1 MPANLPAEAKAKWT
15 KVLEAKT
22 KEEKIKALQEYLA
35 AVPKHKGTEKIISQ
49 VRHQIAVLKREI
61 EEEKSRRGGGYGFSI
76 EKEGDAQVIMV
87 GFTGSGKSTLLSKL
101 TGAKVEIGSHP
112 YTTTRPVP
120 GVLKYDGVFIQ
131 LVEAPAVIREG
142 GKWNDMVFSLV
153 RNSDG
158 VMLVVDGSSNP
169 EDQLKM
175 LFSMFEK
182 YGVLLGEE
190 KCKIEIKKGPYPHVQ
205 VVTHGRLI
213 NTTVEEVRKLLN
225 DYKIT
230 NAQVTIW
237 GEATLDDVER
247 FIMGNITYKPAIIL
261 INKIDQ
267 SKDTIRIDTDLPL
280 LYVSAVENKGL
291 ESLGELLIRTL
302 KLIRVYTKEPNEDKP
317 SSRPL
322 VLKQGATVRDVAER
336 IHKMFAKRL
345 RYARVWGNSVKY
357 PGEKVGP
364 DHELL
369 DGDVVELK
377 ID

>member
-1 MPANLPAEAKAKWT
+1 MPANLPAEARAKWA

-35 AVPKHKGTEKIISQ
+35 AVPKHKGTEKIVSQ

-61 EEEKSRRGGGYGFSI
+61 EEEKSKRGGGYGFSI
-76 EKEGDAQVIMV
+76 EKEGDVQVVMV

-120 GVLKYDGVFIQ
+120 GILKYGGVLIQ
-131 LVEAPAVIREG
+131 LIETPALIREG
-142 GKWNDMVFSLV
+142 GKWNDMVFSLI

-158 VMLVVDGSSNP
+158 VILVIDGSHDPNV
-169 EDQLKM
+169 QLK
-175 LFSMFEK
+175 LLLSMFEE

-190 KCKIEIKKGPYPHVQ
+190 RCKIEIKKGPYPHVQ
-205 VVTHGRLI
+205 VVVHGRLI
-213 NTTVEEVRKLLN
+213 NTTVEEVKRLLN

-247 FIMGNITYKPAIIL
+247 FIMGNVIYKPAIVLVNKMDQCNDAIK
-261 INKIDQ
+261 IN
-267 SKDTIRIDTDLPL
+267 TDLPL
-280 LYVSAVENKGL
+280 LYVSAIENKGL
-291 ESLGELLIRTL
+291 ESLGELLIKTL

-322 VLKQGATVRDVAER
+322 VLKQGATVKDVAER

-345 RYARVWGNSVKY
+345 KYARVWGNSVKY
-357 PGEKVGP
+357 SGEKVGP
-364 DHELL
+364 DHELF
-369 DGDVVELK
+369 DGDIVELK

>member
-1 MPANLPAEAKAKWT
+1 MPANLPAEARAKWA

-35 AVPKHKGTEKIISQ
+35 SVPKHKGTEKIISQ

-61 EEEKSRRGGGYGFSI
+61 EEEKSRKGGGYGFSI
-76 EKEGDAQVIMV
+76 EKEGDVQIIMV

-101 TGAKVEIGSHP
+101 TGAKVEIGDHP
-112 YTTTRPVP
+112 YTTTRPIP
-120 GVLKYDGVFIQ
+120 GVLKHDGVLIQ
-131 LVEAPAVIREG
+131 LIEAPALIKEG
-142 GKWNDMVFSLV
+142 GKWNDMVFSLI

-158 VMLVVDGSSNP
+158 VILVIDGSHDP
-169 EDQLKM
+169 ESQIKE
-175 LFSMFEK
+175 LFSMFEE

-190 KCKIEIKKGPYPHVQ
+190 KCRIEIKKGPYPHVQ
-205 VVTHGRLI
+205 VIIHGRLI
-213 NTTVEEVRKLLN
+213 NTTVEEVKRLFN

-237 GEATLDDVER
+237 GEATLDDIER
-247 FIMGNITYKPAIIL
+247 FIMGNVTYKPAIL
-261 INKIDQ
+261 LVNKID
-267 SKDTIRIDTDLPL
+267 KNRVVKVDTNLPV
-280 LYVSAVENKGL
+280 LYVSAIENKGL
-291 ESLGELLIRTL
+291 ESLGDLLIKVL
-302 KLIRVYTKEPNEDKP
+302 KLIRVYTKEPNEEKP

-322 VLKQGATVRDVAER
+322 VLKQGATVRDVAEH

-345 RYARVWGNSVKY
+345 KYARVWGKSVKY
-357 PGEKVGP
+357 PGEKVGA